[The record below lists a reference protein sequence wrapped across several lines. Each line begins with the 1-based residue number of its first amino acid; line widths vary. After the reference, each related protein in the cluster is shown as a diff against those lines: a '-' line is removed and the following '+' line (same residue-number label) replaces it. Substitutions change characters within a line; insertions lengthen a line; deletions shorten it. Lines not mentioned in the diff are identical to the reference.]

1 MSSTKTDP
9 DPRLPLPAIIRR
21 PRSLSARLTGLY
33 VGSTALLLFFTAGYL
48 YWGLGDSLAHKDY
61 ALVTGKFNV
70 LSLLVR
76 EHHDKEEAL
85 ISEIEHEAA
94 ENQLL
99 KYYLRVLDA
108 RERVLIETP
117 GMAGLLPVTV
127 FPPPSAVGHGP
138 PAIVARQIGSD
149 KNYRLL
155 SAEVAAGPD
164 GRDRRI
170 LHIAID
176 VGHNA
181 DLLADYRWKL
191 LFVLGAGILFAAL
204 AGVVVTRNGLRPLRT
219 MAVST
224 QRITAHQLT
233 ERLRAEEWPAELREL
248 ALAFDAMMDRLQE
261 SFGRLT
267 EFSADLAH
275 ALRNPIN
282 NLRGEAEVALG
293 QARTAAEYQR
303 VLASSLEE
311 FDRLA
316 RMIDGLLF
324 IARTDNPAAKIE
336 HTVFAAAPEL
346 GAVREFYEALAA
358 DKAIAVTCEGD
369 ARLAGDP
376 MLFRR
381 AVSNL
386 LANAL
391 KHTPTGGRVR
401 LVARDLA
408 DGSAEIVVSDTG
420 AGISAEHLPHVF
432 ERFYQVN
439 KSRDQTAQGAGLG
452 LAIVKSI
459 MNLHRGDVTIA
470 SSPGHGTTVT
480 LHFPAA

>member
-1 MSSTKTDP
+1 MSSTKTEL

-48 YWGLGDSLAHKDY
+48 YWGLADGLGHKDD

-117 GMAGLLPVTV
+117 GMAGFLPVTV
-127 FPPPSAVGHGP
+127 FPPPSAIDRGP

-170 LHIAID
+170 LHIALD

-191 LFVLGAGILFAAL
+191 LFVLGAGILFAAV
-204 AGVVVTRNGLRPLRT
+204 AGVLVTRRGLRPLRT
-219 MAVST
+219 MAGAT
-224 QRITAHQLT
+224 RRITAQQLSD
-233 ERLRAEEWPAELREL
+233 RLRAEDWPAELREL
-248 ALAFDAMMDRLQE
+248 ASAFDAMMDRLE
-261 SFGRLT
+261 EAFGRLT

-293 QARTAAEYQR
+293 QTRTAAEYQR

-324 IARTDNPAAKIE
+324 IARTDDPAAKIE
-336 HTVFAAAPEL
+336 RNAFAARAEL
-346 GAVREFYEALAA
+346 AAVQEFYEALAA
-358 DKAIAVTCEGD
+358 DKSIAVTCEGD

-391 KHTPTGGRVR
+391 KHTPAGGQVR

-420 AGISAEHLPHVF
+420 VGIPAEHLPHVF

-439 KSRDQTAQGAGLG
+439 KSRDQTTPGAGLG
-452 LAIVKSI
+452 LAIVRSI
-459 MNLHRGDVTIA
+459 MRLHQGSVRIECP
-470 SSPGHGTTVT
+470 PGHGTVTT

>member
-1 MSSTKTDP
+1 MSSTKTES
-9 DPRLPLPAIIRR
+9 DPRLPRPAMVRR
-21 PRSLSARLTGLY
+21 PWSISRRLTALY
-33 VGSTALLLFFTAGYL
+33 VGSTALLLLLAAGYL
-48 YWGLGDSLAHKDY
+48 YWGLRESLAREDR
-61 ALVTGKFNV
+61 ALVMGKFNV
-70 LSLLVR
+70 LSVLLR
-76 EHHDKEEAL
+76 DHPEKIEAL
-85 ISEIEHEAA
+85 SSEVEHEAA
-94 ENQLL
+94 ANELL

-108 RERVLIETP
+108 RGRVLVETP
-117 GMAGLLPVTV
+117 DMAGFAPVLAFPEPSPVLALP
-127 FPPPSAVGHGP
+127 PISE
-138 PAIVARQIGSD
+138 RQIGPT
-149 KNYRLL
+149 RTFLL
-155 SAEVAAGPD
+155 LASYVAVGSG
-164 GRDRRI
+164 GRERRI
-170 LHIAID
+170 VHIALD
-176 VGHNA
+176 VGHNS

-191 LFVLGAGILFAAL
+191 LGVLGAGIVFAAV
-204 AGVVVTRNGLRPLRT
+204 AGLLVTRTGLRPLRT
-219 MAVST
+219 MARAT
-224 QRITAHQLT
+224 QRITASKLSD
-233 ERLRAEEWPAELREL
+233 RLLVENWPAEQREL
-248 ALAFDAMMDRLQE
+248 AASFDAMMDRLEE

-293 QARTAAEYQR
+293 QTRTPAEYQQ

-336 HTVFAAAPEL
+336 RNTFAAQPEMS
-346 GAVREFYEALAA
+346 AVQEFYEALAA
-358 DKAIAVTCEGD
+358 DKSITVTGEGD

-391 KHTPTGGRVR
+391 KHTPASGHVR
-401 LVARDLA
+401 LTARNLA
-408 DGSAEIVVSDTG
+408 DGSAEISVVDTG
-420 AGISAEHLPHVF
+420 PGIPAEHLPRIF

-439 KSRDQTAQGAGLG
+439 KSRDQTSQGAGLG

-459 MNLHRGDVTIA
+459 MRLHHGDVTVTSA
-470 SSPGHGTTVT
+470 PHRGTTVT